1 MMKYLFVFLLLLI
14 TLQSFSQLSEIKGKV
29 EGRVSQEKMTGAF
42 VSCTGNG
49 HTYNTTT
56 DADGEFKFRNIPMG
70 SYDIKIEYVGFNIY
84 QAHVELADN
93 KKLELKIQ
101 LDASSKSLTTV
112 QVYGKLS
119 QEDEVGAIQ
128 KEKHSPNIVNVISAQ
143 AMERSPDIN
152 AANVLQRMS
161 GLTIQRNGGADEAYP
176 IIRGLDPRYNNT
188 LINGIKIT
196 SPDDKS
202 RYVPLNIVPSDL
214 LGSIEVSKTLT
225 PEMEGDAIGGT
236 VNLVMKDA
244 PNKETFKVLG
254 SLGYSAIF
262 FDRKFTSFSKSDIQQ
277 KSVIEKYGSSYTAQ
291 PNDFS
296 RSNLDFN
303 EVQPGPNTVATMV
316 YGNRYFQS

>member
-1 MMKYLFVFLLLLI
+1 MMKYIFVPFFLLI
-14 TLQSFSQLSEIKGKV
+14 TIQGFCQSSEIKGKV
-29 EGRVSQEKMTGAF
+29 EGRLSKEKMSGAF

-56 DADGEFKFRNIPMG
+56 DPDGEFKFRDLPMG
-70 SYDIKIEYVGFNIY
+70 SYDINIEYVGFANY
-84 QAHVELADN
+84 QTHVDLLNN

-101 LDASSKSLTTV
+101 LEEHGKNLSTV
-112 QVYGKLS
+112 QVYGKIS
-119 QEDEVGAIQ
+119 EEDEQGAIQ

-143 AMERSPDIN
+143 AIEKSPDIN

-244 PNKETFKVLG
+244 PNRETFKVLG
-254 SLGYSAIF
+254 SLGYSDIF
-262 FDRKFTSFSKSDIQQ
+262 FQRKFTSFSKSDIQQ
-277 KSVIEKYGSSYTAQ
+277 KSVIEKYGSSYIAQ
-291 PNDFS
+291 PDDFS
-296 RSNLDFN
+296 RSNLDFK
-303 EVQPGPNTVATMV
+303 EVNPMPNSVV
-316 YGNRYFQS
+316 YNRLW